1 MRLNYSLLKEVF
13 NELND
18 KIINNH
24 FSHVT
29 VINSSDIFMQFSFYT
44 KEKLFISLNHTNP
57 VISLIP
63 KEFNTPTVMGGLSE
77 NLRKYIKGTYITKI
91 ELVNEDRII
100 MFTLQKTDEF
110 YEKSILHLIIELIPT
125 RTNLIITDDSGI
137 ILFAHHYADITHTR
151 PIVKGLKYEP
161 IEKHNS
167 VQNEP
172 ADLEMYKESVLMLL
186 SEAKSKRQ
194 KETQKPLYDYLNT
207 KKKSLERKLK
217 VLDKEIIEAKKDDVY
232 REYGETIYSY
242 SYDNELLNKYIQ
254 DELKDVYDP
263 LLTINENANKFFK
276 RYKKSKRTIEMDLLE
291 KEKTRL
297 EIEEITFSINS
308 FAYLNEDELNELY
321 NKYFAHKLN
330 KPKKVKT
337 DKKMPFYV
345 EYNGVLIG
353 FGKNAQQNEYLTF
366 KKAHKENIFLHI
378 DKSSGSHVVIFDDH
392 PTNEVMLVASEI
404 ALILSNEIAGDIKYC
419 PIKEIKKGN
428 YVGNVLINSYKLIS
442 LRSVRESTYSLLSN
456 QKRFDK

>member
-1 MRLNYSLLKEVF
+1 MRLNYSLLKEVC

-125 RTNLIITDDSGI
+125 RTNLIITDDSDI

-167 VQNEP
+167 AQNEP

-207 KKKSLERKLK
+207 VGQNLNPQIQNLAEQVISGYAAKYGGLASAILPQIPSGNTFVSSEYNWVCIPDAENSVPVSFDLTQFGIGTYTPDNKSMNLGPDAS
-217 VLDKEIIEAKKDDVY
+217 VV
-232 REYGETIYSY
+232 GTT
-242 SYDNELLNKYIQ
+242 
-254 DELKDVYDP
+254 P
-263 LLTINENANKFFK
+263 P
-276 RYKKSKRTIEMDLLE
+276 
-291 KEKTRL
+291 
-297 EIEEITFSINS
+297 
-308 FAYLNEDELNELY
+308 NELY
-321 NKYFAHKLN
+321 IYFPPKYGL
-330 KPKKVKT
+330 
-337 DKKMPFYV
+337 
-345 EYNGVLIG
+345 G
-353 FGKNAQQNEYLTF
+353 
-366 KKAHKENIFLHI
+366 
-378 DKSSGSHVVIFDDH
+378 
-392 PTNEVMLVASEI
+392 VMLGGFFHIEA
-404 ALILSNEIAGDIKYC
+404 
-419 PIKEIKKGN
+419 
-428 YVGNVLINSYKLIS
+428 
-442 LRSVRESTYSLLSN
+442 
-456 QKRFDK
+456 